1 MKTLHGL
8 YAITDPQLSPG
19 LVVIE
24 HVRQALLGGAKVIQY
39 RDKTSPF
46 EQQLT
51 IAKQLKTLCDQHQ
64 AWLIINDSIEL
75 AKQSQAHGLHIG
87 KDDAALAQ
95 ARQQLGEQAII
106 GVSCY
111 NDLSRAQQMQNLGA
125 NYVAFGR
132 FFPSQTKPHAPQA
145 DITTLQQAKQ
155 TLHIPVVAIGGINK
169 TNAPDLVQAGA
180 HSLAVIQGV
189 FAQADIRQAAADIS
203 ALFKV

>member
-1 MKTLHGL
+1 M
-8 YAITDPQLSPG
+8 
-19 LVVIE
+19 IE

-39 RDKTSPF
+39 RDKSSPF
-46 EQQLT
+46 EQQLN
-51 IAKQLKTLCDQHQ
+51 IAKQLKALCDQHQ

-87 KDDAALAQ
+87 KDDTALTQ
-95 ARQQLGEQAII
+95 ARQQLGEHSII

-125 NYVAFGR
+125 DYVAFGR

-145 DITTLQQAKQ
+145 DITTLRQAKQ
-155 TLHIPVVAIGGINK
+155 TLHIPLVAIGGIDK

>member
-1 MKTLHGL
+1 MIQGL

-24 HVRQALLGGAKVIQY
+24 HVRQALLGGAKIIQY

-46 EQQLT
+46 EQQLS

-87 KDDAALAQ
+87 KDDTALIQ
-95 ARQQLGEQAII
+95 ARHELGAEAII

-111 NDLSRAQQMQNLGA
+111 NDLNRAQQMQDLGA
-125 NYVAFGR
+125 DYVAFGR
-132 FFPSQTKPHAPQA
+132 FFPSQTKPHAPKA
-145 DITTLQQAKQ
+145 DIITLQQAKQ
-155 TLHIPVVAIGGINK
+155 KLHIPVVAIGGIDK

-180 HSLAVIQGV
+180 DSLAVIQGI
-189 FAQADIRQAAADIS
+189 FAQANIRRAAADIS

>member
-1 MKTLHGL
+1 MIQGL

-87 KDDAALAQ
+87 KDDAALTK
-95 ARQQLGEQAII
+95 ARHELGAEAII

-111 NDLSRAQQMQNLGA
+111 NDLNRAQQMQGLGA
-125 NYVAFGR
+125 DYVAFGR
-132 FFPSQTKPHAPQA
+132 FFPSQTKPDAPQA
-145 DITTLQQAKQ
+145 DIATLRQAKQ
-155 TLHIPVVAIGGINK
+155 HLHIPVVAIGGIDK